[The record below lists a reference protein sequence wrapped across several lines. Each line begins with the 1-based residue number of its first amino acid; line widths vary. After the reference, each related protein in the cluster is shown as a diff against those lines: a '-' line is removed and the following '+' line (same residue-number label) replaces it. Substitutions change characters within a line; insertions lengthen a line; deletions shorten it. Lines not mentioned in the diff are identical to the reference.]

1 MSGNVDELELREPET
16 QSGSPESSPYTVWQ
30 AAIADYFQFSQFH
43 TNFRTE
49 ILAGITTFMTMAYIL
64 VVNPLI
70 LSDGIFISQPGDLF
84 PQLVVATAVSAAI
97 GTLIMALYA
106 NYPFCLAPGMGINAF
121 FTYSVVLGLGIE
133 WRLALAAVFIEGL
146 IFVGLTLTDIRRQ
159 IIKAIPMCLKSAT
172 GAGVGL
178 FIAYIGLAGDPAT
191 GGAGIIVANEVTKT
205 ALGRLTAPP
214 TLMAIVGLL
223 LTAAFLVRRIKGGL
237 LWGILATA
245 LLGWILGVTPWP
257 QGIIEAPPAPANIFG
272 QAIIGVRQI
281 TAANVLNFVAVLFV
295 FLFVDIFDTI
305 GTLTGVGIKAGYIDE
320 NGELPRANK
329 ALMSDAIATTT
340 GAVTGTSSVTTY
352 VESAAGVAEGGR
364 TGFTALI
371 VAVLFLLSML
381 FIPILGAIPG
391 YATAPTLVIVGVL
404 MMSNVAT
411 IRWGDLGEAIPAFL
425 TVFMI
430 PLTFSIAEGLAIG
443 FITYP
448 LVKAFQGKAHE
459 VPIPTWILAGIFVGR
474 FVFMT
479 LRFGG

>member
-1 MSGNVDELELREPET
+1 MSGNVDELERREQEPV
-16 QSGSPESSPYTVWQ
+16 SNSPNQFRYVGWQ
-30 AAIADYFQFSQFH
+30 AAIANYFKFSQFN

-49 ILAGITTFMTMAYIL
+49 MLAGVTTFMTMAYIL

-70 LSDGIFISQPGDLF
+70 LSDGIFMSSPGDLF
-84 PQLVVATAVSAAI
+84 PQLVVATAVSAAL
-97 GTLIMALYA
+97 GTLVMALYA

-159 IIKAIPMCLKSAT
+159 IIKAIPMCLKSST
-172 GAGVGL
+172 GAGIGL

-205 ALGRLTAPP
+205 AFGNLSQPP
-214 TLMAIVGLL
+214 TLMAISGLFI
-223 LTAAFLVRRIKGGL
+223 TAALLVRRVKGGL

-245 LLGWILGVTPWP
+245 VLGWILEVTPAP
-257 QGIIEAPPAPANIFG
+257 PGIIQAPPAPSDIFG
-272 QAIIGVRQI
+272 QAVLGVSQI
-281 TAANVLNFVAVLFV
+281 SGANFLNFVAVLFV
-295 FLFVDIFDTI
+295 FLFVDMFDTI
-305 GTLTGVGIKAGYIDE
+305 GTLAGVGMKAGYIDE

-329 ALMSDAIATTT
+329 ALMADAIATTT
-340 GAVTGTSSVTTY
+340 GAVMGTSSVTTY
-352 VESAAGVAEGGR
+352 VESASGVAEGGR
-364 TGFTALI
+364 TGFTAL
-371 VAVLFLLSML
+371 VVSGLFLLSIL
-381 FIPILGAIPG
+381 FIPVLGAIPA

-404 MMSNVAT
+404 MMSNVTT

-425 TVFMI
+425 TIFMI

-459 VPIPTWILAGIFVGR
+459 VPIPTWILAAVFVAR

-479 LRFGG
+479 LRFSG

>member
-1 MSGNVDELELREPET
+1 MSGNVDELELREQEPDPD
-16 QSGSPESSPYTVWQ
+16 SANRFLYAGWQ
-30 AAIADYFQFSQFH
+30 AAIANYFKFSQFN

-70 LSDGIFISQPGDLF
+70 LSDGIFISAPGDLF
-84 PQLVVATAVSAAI
+84 PQLVVATAVSAAL
-97 GTLIMALYA
+97 GTLVMALYA

-121 FTYSVVLGLGIE
+121 FTYSVVLGLGVE

-159 IIKAIPMCLKSAT
+159 IIKAIPLCLKSST
-172 GAGVGL
+172 GAGIGL
-178 FIAYIGLAGDPAT
+178 FIAYVGLAGDPAT

-205 ALGRLTAPP
+205 SFGSLTQPS
-214 TLMAIVGLL
+214 TLMAIAGLF

-245 LLGWILGVTPWP
+245 VLGWIIGVTPWP
-257 QGIIEAPPAPANIFG
+257 QGIIQAPPAPADIFG
-272 QAIIGVRQI
+272 QAVIGVRQI
-281 TAANVLNFVAVLFV
+281 TGANFLNFVAVLFV

-305 GTLTGVGIKAGYIDE
+305 GTLTGVGVKAGYIDD

-329 ALMSDAIATTT
+329 ALMADAIATTT
-340 GAVTGTSSVTTY
+340 GAVMGTSSVTTY
-352 VESAAGVAEGGR
+352 VESASGVAEGGR
-364 TGFTALI
+364 TGFTAL
-371 VAVLFLLSML
+371 VVSALFLLSIL
-381 FIPILGAIPG
+381 FIPILGAIPA

-411 IRWGDLGEAIPAFL
+411 IRWSDLGEAIPAFL
-425 TVFMI
+425 TIFMI

-448 LVKAFQGKAHE
+448 LIKAFQGKAHE
-459 VPIPTWILAGIFVGR
+459 VPIPTWILAGIFVAR

>member
-1 MSGNVDELELREPET
+1 MSGNVDELERSGQEPV
-16 QSGSPESSPYTVWQ
+16 SDSPNQFLYVGWQ
-30 AAIADYFQFSQFH
+30 AAIANYFKFSQFN
-43 TNFRTE
+43 TDFRTE
-49 ILAGITTFMTMAYIL
+49 ILAGVTTFMTMAYIL

-70 LSDGIFISQPGDLF
+70 LSDGIFINAPGDLF
-84 PQLVVATAVSAAI
+84 PQLVVATAVSAAL

-121 FTYSVVLGLGIE
+121 FTYSVVLGLGVE

-159 IIKAIPMCLKSAT
+159 IIKAIPMCLKSST
-172 GAGVGL
+172 GAGIGL

-205 ALGRLTAPP
+205 AFGSLTQPP
-214 TLMAIVGLL
+214 TLMAITGLF
-223 LTAAFLVRRIKGGL
+223 LTAAFLVRRVKGGL

-245 LLGWILGVTPWP
+245 VLGWMMGVTPWP
-257 QGIIEAPPAPANIFG
+257 QGIVQAPPAPSDIFG
-272 QAIIGVRQI
+272 QAILGVRQI
-281 TAANVLNFVAVLFV
+281 SGADFLNFAAVLFV
-295 FLFVDIFDTI
+295 FLFVDMFDTI
-305 GTLTGVGIKAGYIDE
+305 GTLAGVGMKAGYIDQ

-329 ALMSDAIATTT
+329 ALMADAIATTT
-340 GAVTGTSSVTTY
+340 GAVMGTSSVTTY
-352 VESAAGVAEGGR
+352 VESASGVAEGGR
-364 TGFTALI
+364 TGFTGL
-371 VAVLFLLSML
+371 VVSGLFLVSIL
-381 FIPILGAIPG
+381 FIPILSAIPA

-404 MMSNVAT
+404 MMSNVAA

-425 TVFMI
+425 TIFMI

-448 LVKAFQGKAHE
+448 LVKACQGKAHE
-459 VPIPTWILAGIFVGR
+459 VPIPTWILAGVFVAR

-479 LRFGG
+479 LRFSG

>member
-1 MSGNVDELELREPET
+1 MSNNVDELELREPD
-16 QSGSPESSPYTVWQ
+16 QASDSPEDSLYTGWQ
-30 AAIADYFQFSQFH
+30 AAIADYFQFSQFQ

-84 PQLVVATAVSAAI
+84 PELVVATAISAAL

-121 FTYSVVLGLGIE
+121 FTYSVVIGLGIE

-159 IIKAIPMCLKSAT
+159 IIKAIPLCLKSAT
-172 GAGVGL
+172 GVGIGL
-178 FIAYIGLAGDPAT
+178 FIAYIGLAGDPNT
-191 GGAGIIVANEVTKT
+191 GGAGVIVANDVTKT
-205 ALGRLTAPP
+205 ALGSLTVP
-214 TLMAIVGLL
+214 TTQMAIAGLL
-223 LTAAFLVRRIKGGL
+223 LTAAFLLRRIKGGL
-237 LWGILATA
+237 LWGIVATA
-245 LLGWILGVTPWP
+245 VLGWILGVTPWP
-257 QGIIEAPPAPANIFG
+257 QGIIEAPPAPATIFG
-272 QAIIGVRQI
+272 QAVIGVSQL
-281 TAANVLNFVAVLFV
+281 TGANVVNFVAVLFV
-295 FLFVDIFDTI
+295 FLFVDMFDTI
-305 GTLTGVGIKAGYIDE
+305 GTLTGVGVKAGYIDE
-320 NGELPRANK
+320 NGELPHANQ

-340 GAVTGTSSVTTY
+340 GAVMGTSSVTTY

-364 TGFTALI
+364 TGFTALT
-371 VAVLFLLSML
+371 VALLFVLSIL
-381 FIPILGAIPG
+381 FIPILSAIPA

-404 MMSNVAT
+404 MMSNVST

-425 TVFMI
+425 TIFMI

-459 VPIPTWILAGIFVGR
+459 VPIPTWILAGVFVSR

-479 LRFGG
+479 LRFGE